1 MNNFIF
7 VSPHYPVNYENFCIQ
22 LKENGVNVLG
32 IGDTPYDNLSDALKW
47 ALTEYYKVDSMEN
60 YDEMYRAVAFFA
72 FKYGRI
78 DGLESNNE
86 YWLEQDA
93 ALRTDFNIPG
103 MKTPFMEHVKNKSRM
118 KQFYA
123 QAGVRTARYHLVT
136 DITESLEFIE
146 LVGYPV
152 IVKPDNGVGANTTY
166 KLRNEEQLRA
176 FHEADFGGIRF
187 IMEEF
192 VPGDVYSYDAIID
205 SKGDPL
211 FETGN
216 HTPTSIMDIVNNKE
230 DSIFYIE
237 KELAP
242 DLREA
247 GRKCVKA
254 FGVTSRFIHFE
265 FFRLN
270 EDHAYLG
277 RKGDIVGLEV
287 NLRPSGGFTPDMIN
301 YAGST
306 DVYKNWADMVT
317 FDKLTRKL
325 SEDHYY
331 CVSAGL
337 RIEKDYLHTQE
348 EVELKYGSAIM
359 MRTILPGVLA
369 EAMGDLLYIARF
381 KTEEELMQF
390 IEFVS
395 AEADEAEKSP
405 EGGRVV
411 ETEAEEVAQVDA
423 AADAEKQNAAQAG
436 AGAARK

>member
-1 MNNFIF
+1 
-7 VSPHYPVNYENFCIQ
+7 
-22 LKENGVNVLG
+22 
-32 IGDTPYDNLSDALKW
+32 
-47 ALTEYYKVDSMEN
+47 
-60 YDEMYRAVAFFA
+60 
-72 FKYGRI
+72 
-78 DGLESNNE
+78 
-86 YWLEQDA
+86 
-93 ALRTDFNIPG
+93 
-103 MKTPFMEHVKNKSRM
+103 
-118 KQFYA
+118 
-123 QAGVRTARYHLVT
+123 
-136 DITESLEFIE
+136 
-146 LVGYPV
+146 
-152 IVKPDNGVGANTTY
+152 
-166 KLRNEEQLRA
+166 
-176 FHEADFGGIRF
+176 
-187 IMEEF
+187 MEEF

-306 DVYKNWADMVT
+306 DVYKNWADMVA

-405 EGGRVV
+405 EDGRVV
-411 ETEAEEVAQVDA
+411 ETEAEEVAQADA

>member
-32 IGDTPYDNLSDALKW
+32 IGDTPYDNLSDALRW
-47 ALTEYYKVDSMEN
+47 ALTEYYRVDSMEN

-103 MKTPFMEHVKNKSRM
+103 MKTSFMDHVKHKSRM
-118 KQFYA
+118 KHYYA
-123 QAGVRTARYHLVT
+123 EAGVKTARYHLVT
-136 DITESLEFIE
+136 DLAESEEFIRQ
-146 LVGYPV
+146 VGFPV
-152 IVKPDNGVGANTTY
+152 IVKPDNGVGANATF
-166 KLRNEEQLRA
+166 KLKDEKALKE
-176 FHEADFGGIRF
+176 FHETDWGGIQF

-192 VPGDVYSYDAIID
+192 VPADVYSYDAIID

-216 HTPTSIMDIVNNKE
+216 HTPTSIMDIVNNK
-230 DSIFYIE
+230 DNSIFYIE
-237 KELAP
+237 KEIAP

-247 GRKCVKA
+247 GRKCVKT
-254 FGVTSRFIHFE
+254 FGVTSRFVHFE

-277 RKGDIVGLEV
+277 KKGEIVGLEV

-301 YAGST
+301 YACST
-306 DVYKNWADMVT
+306 DVYKNWADMVA
-317 FDKLTRKL
+317 FDRLTTKQ
-325 SEDHYY
+325 SKDHYY

-348 EVELKYGSAIM
+348 QVEKKYSSAIM

-381 KTEEELMQF
+381 KTEEELLSF
-390 IEFVS
+390 IEYVS
-395 AEADEAEKSP
+395 AEAGEPEVDEANDDFIEA
-405 EGGRVV
+405 
-411 ETEAEEVAQVDA
+411 EAEEIQ
-423 AADAEKQNAAQAG
+423 E
-436 AGAARK
+436 

>member
-7 VSPHYPVNYENFCIQ
+7 VSPHYPINYENFCIQ

-32 IGDTPYDNLSDALKW
+32 IGDTPYDNLSDALRW
-47 ALTEYYKVDSMEN
+47 ALTEYYKVD
-60 YDEMYRAVAFFA
+60 
-72 FKYGRI
+72 
-78 DGLESNNE
+78 
-86 YWLEQDA
+86 
-93 ALRTDFNIPG
+93 
-103 MKTPFMEHVKNKSRM
+103 FMEHVKHKSRM

-136 DITESLEFIE
+136 DLAESQEFIE

-166 KLRNEEQLRA
+166 KIKNEEQLKE
-176 FHEADFGGIRF
+176 FHETDFGGIRF

-205 SKGDPL
+205 SKGEPL

-216 HTPTSIMDIVNNKE
+216 HTPTSIMDIVNNKD

-237 KELAP
+237 KEVAP
-242 DLREA
+242 DLKEA

-270 EDHAYLG
+270 EDHSYLG
-277 RKGDIVGLEV
+277 KKGDIVGLEV

-306 DVYKNWADMVT
+306 DVYKNWAYMVA
-317 FDKLTRKL
+317 FD
-325 SEDHYY
+325 
-331 CVSAGL
+331 
-337 RIEKDYLHTQE
+337 
-348 EVELKYGSAIM
+348 EVC
-359 MRTILPGVLA
+359 PV
-369 EAMGDLLYIARF
+369 
-381 KTEEELMQF
+381 
-390 IEFVS
+390 EF
-395 AEADEAEKSP
+395 SP
-405 EGGRVV
+405 YS
-411 ETEAEEVAQVDA
+411 
-423 AADAEKQNAAQAG
+423 
-436 AGAARK
+436 